1 MAAGRASTVVSGLT
15 PRVLLTASSANRGN
29 GTVTIVPLFNTTPLA
44 PEVGTW
50 TIDDSTSSAVTAK
63 YVAMLSSERR
73 SARLASCASSLS
85 LGSGA
90 GLLGMSRGRRSHPIL
105 RMRHAA
111 SASAEIYLPLCGVG
125 VSTAHSIA

>member
-1 MAAGRASTVVSGLT
+1 MDDRRLDVVGRDRKVCCHAVERATLGAPGQL
-15 PRVLLTASSANRGN
+15 RQ
-29 GTVTIVPLFNTTPLA
+29 LA
-44 PEVGTW
+44 
-50 TIDDSTSSAVTAK
+50 
-63 YVAMLSSERR
+63 
-73 SARLASCASSLS
+73 
-85 LGSGA
+85 SGA